1 MVTALVVATGVALAA
16 AQNEMESTAA
26 IDEVRPPGDEPSDEP
41 SVDFVP
47 NEVVVRTEAGE
58 YETRKVDAQ
67 TLDAVEKAAN
77 NIEKRNPSV
86 EVAGP
91 NLVYRL
97 AGYIPDEGTYF
108 GIPNFYFNYQ
118 DWLFAIKAPGAWN
131 YSKGRDIRIG
141 MVDTGWKRD
150 HPDLVNKVYDEY
162 DFVND
167 DEVADEEGNDYH
179 GTAVAGVAAAET
191 DNGQGVASI
200 GFDAQFVIA
209 EACANDL
216 CETQHTAQAIEW
228 LAEQDVKIINLSFGA
243 VYPNGTGDELLEL
256 AIKDAQDAG
265 ALVVAGA
272 GSDGVYTDDDPTT
285 SDPAHYP
292 SCFQGVL
299 GVGSIDKAGDPEWY
313 PNTGPCVD
321 LIAPGELVL
330 TTVNWGE
337 GSSSPPYGYVTGTS
351 FSAPQVAGTAALIKA
366 RNPGMSADQIAQ
378 RLKDQATDMGDDNAY
393 GSGMLNAKCSVYPA
407 ARFC

>member
-16 AQNEMESTAA
+16 AQNETESTAA
-26 IDEVRPPGDEPSDEP
+26 IDEVRPSGDEPSDEP

-67 TLDAVEKAAN
+67 TLDAVEKAA
-77 NIEKRNPSV
+77 EKIADRDPSV
-86 EVAGP
+86 EEAGANHIYKVEGYAP
-91 NLVYRL
+91 NDVYL
-97 AGYIPDEGTYF
+97 
-108 GIPNFYFNYQ
+108 NYQ
-118 DWLFAIKAPGAWN
+118 DWLFDTKGMGAWN
-131 YSKGRDIRIG
+131 HSKGRDIRIG
-141 MVDTGWKRD
+141 VVDTGWKQD

-200 GFDAQFVIA
+200 GFDAQFVMA
-209 EACANDL
+209 EACANDF

-272 GSDGVYTDDDPTT
+272 GNDGVYTDDDPTT

-299 GVGSIDKAGDPEWY
+299 GVGAVDKAGDPEWY

-337 GSSSPPYGYVTGTS
+337 GSPYPPYGYVTGTS

-366 RNPGMSADQIAQ
+366 RTPGLRANAITE

-393 GSGMLNAKCSVYPA
+393 GSGMLNARCSVYPA
-407 ARFC
+407 ARGC